1 MSIQLIQQYHAKV
14 ERIIRYG
21 GSRNESALRKPFQDL
36 LEQYAASR
44 DLLLVSEV
52 EYRRRGVR
60 VIPDGTLKDALR
72 QDWGYW
78 ESKDE
83 RDNLADEIA
92 VKLDKGYPTTN
103 ILFEDTHT
111 AVLYQAGAEA
121 QRADFAD
128 AAALDGLLTRFVSY
142 ESEEVRQFHTAIAGF
157 NADVPA
163 LAAELRAIIAEQ
175 ISANAAFRQALS
187 EFLELCRKTIN
198 PRVEI
203 ADVRE
208 MLIQHVLTEDIF
220 MTVFDEPQFHRDN
233 AIAHKLQEVVATF
246 YRAGTQRKIHAR
258 IAPYYETINARAAQI
273 YNHHEKQKFLKA
285 LYGSFYRA
293 YNPKAA
299 DRLGIIYTPD
309 EIVRFMIEGADHLV
323 FRHFGLTL
331 GDQGV
336 EILDPVVGTGT
347 YVTELIDYLPPE
359 QLRFK
364 YQHEI
369 HCNEVAILPYYIA
382 SLNIE
387 YTYKQRTGE
396 YLPFENICFVD
407 TLDNVGFASSA
418 RQQMDFFGLV
428 DENAERI
435 ERQNTRRISV
445 IIGNPP
451 YNANQLNEN
460 ENNKNRDYPE
470 IDRRI
475 KETYIRHS
483 TAQKTK
489 VYDMYAR
496 FLRWASDR
504 LDENGVVAFITNSS
518 FLDSRTFDGFRKV
531 VADEF
536 SYIYVLD
543 LGGNVRDNPKL
554 SGTTHNVFGIQAGV
568 AIVFLVKKQADPT
581 EGAQSESQCRIF
593 YARRPEME
601 LARDKLQ
608 FLRTTKFSGIQFEA
622 IHPDEHHNWLH
633 LTENDWDELMPVASK
648 EVKAGKSPAGNQVI
662 FNLFSL
668 GVVTNRDEWVYGD
681 NRRGLEQ
688 KVGFLIDVYNNEVE
702 RYSGRVDREAAVDDL
717 DRSIKWTRAVKQ
729 DFASGV
735 RYSFHPELV
744 VTALYRPFVKWY
756 LYFSPELN
764 EMQYRQPEIFVGENQ
779 VICFTNPGSPKSF
792 VALASRHIPDLHLTG
807 DTQCLP
813 LYRYTAAGER
823 VDNITDWAL
832 AQFRARSVGADG
844 RPPLRKA
851 DIFHYVYAVLHH
863 PAYRA
868 KYERNLKREL
878 PRLPFYDDFW
888 QWAAWGEQLMALHLD
903 YEQVTPFPL
912 AREDRDPKG
921 LANPS
926 GLKPRLIARKEAG
939 VIEVDTATAL
949 RGVPA
954 EAWEYRL
961 GTYSALEWV
970 LERHKEHTPKD
981 PTIRERLNTYR
992 FADYKEPVIE
1002 LLRRV
1007 TTVSVE
1013 TMKIIRQMP
1022 K

>member
-1 MSIQLIQQYHAKV
+1 M
-14 ERIIRYG
+14 
-21 GSRNESALRKPFQDL
+21 

-83 RDNLADEIA
+83 KDNLADEIA
-92 VKLDKGYPTTN
+92 AKLAKGYPTTN

-111 AVLYQAGAEA
+111 AVLYQAGVEA
-121 QRADFAD
+121 QRADFAN

-142 ESEEVRQFHTAIAGF
+142 ESEEVRQFHAAIAGF

-163 LAAELRAIIAEQ
+163 LAEELRAIIAEQ
-175 ISANAAFRQALS
+175 ASANAAFRQALG
-187 EFLELCRKTIN
+187 EFLELCQKAIN
-198 PRVEI
+198 PRIEI

-246 YRAGTQRKIHAR
+246 YRAGTQRRIHAR
-258 IAPYYETINARAAQI
+258 IAPFYETINARAAQI
-273 YNHHEKQKFLKA
+273 ANHHEKQKFLKA
-285 LYGSFYRA
+285 VYGSFYRA

-309 EIVRFMIEGADHLV
+309 EIVRFKIEAVDYLV
-323 FRHFGLTL
+323 FKHFGKTL

-359 QLRFK
+359 QLRAK
-364 YQHEI
+364 YLHEI

-407 TLDNVGFASSA
+407 TLDNLGFKSA
-418 RQQMDFFGLV
+418 APQMDFFGLV

-435 ERQNTRRISV
+435 VRQNKRRISV

-504 LDENGVVAFITNSS
+504 IDENGVVAFITNNS

-536 SYIYVLD
+536 SHIYVVD

-554 SGTTHNVFGIQAGV
+554 SGTMHNVFGIQAGV
-568 AIVFLVKKQADPT
+568 AIVFLVKKQAEP
-581 EGAQSESQCRIF
+581 GPCRIF

-608 FLRTTKFSGIQFEA
+608 FLRTTKFAEVRFEA

-633 LTENDWDELMPVASK
+633 LTENDWDELMPVGSK
-648 EVKAGKSPAGNQVI
+648 EAKAGKSPTENRVI
-662 FNLFSL
+662 FDLFSL

-681 NRRGLEQ
+681 NKRELEQ

-702 RYSGRVDREAAVDDL
+702 RYSGEVDREAAVDEL

-735 RYSFHPELV
+735 RYSFHSELM
-744 VTALYRPFVKWY
+744 VTGLYRPFVKRY

-764 EMQYRQPEIFVGENQ
+764 EMQYRQPEIFDRRESGYLLHRSRLAKAVHDPGQ
-779 VICFTNPGSPKSF
+779 PKHPRFAPGRRSLRHPMPPPLPLHRGRRPRRQHHRLGAGAIPGAVPGSRSTHHEASHLPLCLRRPPPPRVPGEVRAQPQARAPAHPLLRRLPAVGRVGRAVDGAASG
-792 VALASRHIPDLHLTG
+792 LRASRAVSAGARRSGPVRSGVEIAPDRPQGGRRHRG
-807 DTQCLP
+807 GRGHHPARRPD
-813 LYRYTAAGER
+813 
-823 VDNITDWAL
+823 
-832 AQFRARSVGADG
+832 RSVG
-844 RPPLRKA
+844 L
-851 DIFHYVYAVLHH
+851 
-863 PAYRA
+863 PA
-868 KYERNLKREL
+868 
-878 PRLPFYDDFW
+878 
-888 QWAAWGEQLMALHLD
+888 GHL
-903 YEQVTPFPL
+903 L
-912 AREDRDPKG
+912 G
-921 LANPS
+921 
-926 GLKPRLIARKEAG
+926 AG
-939 VIEVDTATAL
+939 VGAGAL
-949 RGVPA
+949 QGAHAKGPD
-954 EAWEYRL
+954 
-961 GTYSALEWV
+961 
-970 LERHKEHTPKD
+970 D
-981 PTIRERLNTYR
+981 P
-992 FADYKEPVIE
+992 
-1002 LLRRV
+1002 
-1007 TTVSVE
+1007 
-1013 TMKIIRQMP
+1013 
-1022 K
+1022 

>member
-1 MSIQLIQQYHAKV
+1 MSTQLIQQYHAKV

-83 RDNLADEIA
+83 KDNLADEIA
-92 VKLDKGYPTTN
+92 AKLAKGYPTTN

-142 ESEEVRQFHTAIAGF
+142 ESEEVRQFHAAIAGF

-163 LAAELRAIIAEQ
+163 LAEELRAIIAEQ
-175 ISANAAFRQALS
+175 VSANAAFRQALG
-187 EFLELCRKTIN
+187 EFLELCRNAIN
-198 PRVEI
+198 PRIEM

-246 YRAGTQRKIHAR
+246 YRAGTQRRIHAR
-258 IAPYYETINARAAQI
+258 IAPFYETINARAAQI
-273 YNHHEKQKFLKA
+273 ANHHEKQKFLKA
-285 LYGSFYRA
+285 VYGSFYRA

-309 EIVRFMIEGADHLV
+309 EIVRFKIEAVDYLV
-323 FRHFGLTL
+323 FKHFGKTL

-359 QLRFK
+359 QLRAK
-364 YQHEI
+364 YLHEI

-407 TLDNVGFASSA
+407 TLDNLGFKSA
-418 RQQMDFFGLV
+418 APQMDFFGLV

-435 ERQNTRRISV
+435 VRQNKRRISV

-504 LDENGVVAFITNSS
+504 IDENGVVAFITNNS

-536 SYIYVLD
+536 SHIYVVD

-554 SGTTHNVFGIQAGV
+554 SGTTHNVFGIQTGV
-568 AIVFLVKKQADPT
+568 AIVFLVKKQA
-581 EGAQSESQCRIF
+581 ESGQCRIF

-608 FLRTTKFSGIQFEA
+608 FLRTTKFAEVRFEA
-622 IHPDEHHNWLH
+622 INPDERHNWLH
-633 LTENDWDELMPVASK
+633 LDKGDWNELIPVASK
-648 EVKAGKSPAGNQVI
+648 EAKRGAEQVEPKAI
-662 FNLFSL
+662 FQLHSL
-668 GVVTNRDEWVYGD
+668 GVATNRDEWVY
-681 NRRGLEQ
+681 
-688 KVGFLIDVYNNEVE
+688 
-702 RYSGRVDREAAVDDL
+702 DL
-717 DRSIKWTRAVKQ
+717 DRKTLTDKVCFFLETYNQQLVDLKGVSLSDIDARVSYTIKWSEALKRNLVQ
-729 DFASGV
+729 H
-735 RYSFHPELV
+735 RELAFDSNLIV
-744 VTALYRPFVKWY
+744 GLTYRPFFRV
-756 LYFSPELN
+756 LYYSEKNLSDRLTANHFETFGPTLN
-764 EMQYRQPEIFVGENQ
+764 GENL
-779 VICFTNPGSPKSF
+779 VIGFTNPGSQKSF
-792 VALASRHIPDLHLTG
+792 MALISPKIPDLCLVG
-807 DTQCLP
+807 AACGTQCLP
-813 LYRYTAAGER
+813 LYRYTAAGDR

-832 AQFRARSVGADG
+832 AQFQSHYPDHAARIT
-844 RPPLRKA
+844 KQT
-851 DIFHYVYAVLHH
+851 IFHYVYAVLHH

-878 PRLPFYDDFW
+878 PRIPFYDDFP

-903 YEQVTPFPL
+903 YEQVTPYPL
-912 AREDRDPKG
+912 AREDRDLTG
-921 LANPS
+921 TANLS
-926 GLKPRLIARKEAG
+926 GLTPKPRLIARKEAG
-939 VIEVDTATAL
+939 VIEVDAATTL

-970 LERHKEHTPKD
+970 LERHKERTPKD
-981 PTIRERLNTYR
+981 PTIREKFNTYR
-992 FADYKEPVIE
+992 FADYKEPVID

-1022 K
+1022 T